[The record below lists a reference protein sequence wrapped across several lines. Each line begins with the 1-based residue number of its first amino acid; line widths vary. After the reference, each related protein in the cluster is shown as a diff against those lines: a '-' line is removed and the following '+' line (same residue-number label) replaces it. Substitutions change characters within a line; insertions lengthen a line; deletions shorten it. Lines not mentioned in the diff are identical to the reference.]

1 MFSFFLYHC
10 RQVTKTRKPASELN
24 PTRGIKGEFKWNVGG
39 TWEREKLKLRKGKSP
54 TRRFPVL
61 SGWPPWPHAS
71 FWNCQRQTG
80 ASPDGPP
87 VEKGFQ
93 RPQATLLGAGQSKQR
108 PWEPFCP
115 CHGSRDTQEGRSSRA
130 ELLVSPQ
137 PSLSHRTTLFLS
149 PAPPLSLCS
158 PLGLCTPF
166 SEALCSLHSDS
177 TSSSSSI
184 TPSCTFPLDQF
195 CSTRPH
201 A

>member
-1 MFSFFLYHC
+1 MFSFFLSHC

-61 SGWPPWPHAS
+61 SGWPPWPLAS

-115 CHGSRDTQEGRSSRA
+115 WQQGYSGGQVQQGRTSCERMTPTFSQNNF
-130 ELLVSPQ
+130 VPF
-137 PSLSHRTTLFLS
+137 PST
-149 PAPPLSLCS
+149 PLSLCS

-166 SEALCSLHSDS
+166 SEALCSFHSDS

-184 TPSCTFPLDQF
+184 TPSCTFPLDHF
-195 CSTRPH
+195 CSTPPH